1 MCLLLY
7 EVFVVFLL
15 FCEVVVVSMCFFFV
29 RLLLYGVFVVAWCIC
44 FYFVFVVVCCCV
56 LVCLLVR

>member
-29 RLLLYGVFVVAWCIC
+29 RLLLLVCVFFCE
-44 FYFVFVVVCCCV
+44 VVVVSMCCF
-56 LVCLLVR
+56 L